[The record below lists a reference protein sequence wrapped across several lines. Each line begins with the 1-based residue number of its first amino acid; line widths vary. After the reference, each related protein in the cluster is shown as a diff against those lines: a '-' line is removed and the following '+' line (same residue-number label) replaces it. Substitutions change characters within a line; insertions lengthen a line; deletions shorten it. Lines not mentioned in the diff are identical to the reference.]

1 MKTLSAFIMVMITFQ
16 SILKARVCTALISL
30 QHHHHNT
37 RSVIHDVVDNFIF
50 QKSRTSS
57 YTSRCQS
64 NVYPTSLFLRS
75 SSTYFDHVKRNNQSL
90 LKQNEQHFNNSIEND
105 IDDVL
110 NTTTTDCIS
119 EQTISLL
126 AQNKQT
132 WRRLSDIIDL
142 SSSMSSTSSSINQKS
157 IVDIGCD
164 HGMLAIALAISG
176 RYDKVIGVDVSPLAL
191 DNALSFHSKVS
202 NMIHEQ
208 EKHGHQ
214 KMIDEKIELPLE
226 FRLGDGLEALLPGE
240 ADAICI
246 AGMGIES
253 MISILGNQVKRP
265 QQRRD
270 DTDMASDTSQYINHL
285 DYLNCKTLYLQS
297 PKNRPKYLMSLYFHL
312 QKNNWILV
320 DERICSLKNRWY
332 ITSSFER
339 KNNDENCCTKGE
351 KKQFLLPGHFL
362 ALDNKDPSD
371 FINYVRHHLK
381 WMDGE
386 LKNSLTEDELL
397 WKQTFMKLIET

>member
-1 MKTLSAFIMVMITFQ
+1 MKTLSAFIMAMITFQ
-16 SILKARVCTALISL
+16 SIQKARVCTALISL
-30 QHHHHNT
+30 HHHHNI
-37 RSVIHDVVDNFIF
+37 RSVIHDVVENFIF

-64 NVYPTSLFLRS
+64 NVYPTSLFIRS
-75 SSTYFDHVKRNNQSL
+75 SSTYFDLVKRNNQSL
-90 LKQNEQHFNNSIEND
+90 LKQNEQQFNNSIEND

-142 SSSMSSTSSSINQKS
+142 SSSMSSTSSSINHQKS
-157 IVDIGCD
+157 IADIGCD

-191 DNALSFHSKVS
+191 DNALSFHSKVL
-202 NMIHEQ
+202 NIIHEQ
-208 EKHGHQ
+208 ET
-214 KMIDEKIELPLE
+214 DEKIELPLE

-297 PKNRPKYLMSLYFHL
+297 PKNRPKYLMSLYFYL

-339 KNNDENCCTKGE
+339 KNNDENNDDE
-351 KKQFLLPGHFL
+351 ILLPGNFL
-362 ALDNKDPSD
+362 ALNDKDPSD